1 MRIRWIGICAA
12 ALVGLTVQPVFAL
25 DEVVYSAAVDNTK
38 VALGE
43 NVQYLV
49 TVHYGIDTMVPSVVT
64 PSFDRFAILR
74 EYQTNQESP
83 GENDKHLIL
92 KKMWLLQPTEAGRL
106 SIAASIVNYQDP
118 VTNLL
123 KTGKTEAL
131 FVEVAPPAGEAAATA
146 ASARASGRTAVPAY
160 IWLSAAAALAALGV
174 WMLLRP
180 RRKPAAASQR
190 SPEDRAVL
198 ELQAALARLEEDDGK
213 ADGYYASLTRTLLD
227 YLQAKYGL
235 DANVLSV
242 GALLAELGRMGFN
255 RELLAAM
262 DAFFKTAE
270 KAKFGGYMPNEDE
283 MIVLHGT
290 VTRFIEAGRKV
301 KKGKA

>member
-146 ASARASGRTAVPAY
+146 ASARASGRTAVTVY
-160 IWLSAAAALAALGV
+160 VWFSAAAALAALGV

-198 ELQAALARLEEDDGK
+198 ELQAALTRLEEDDGK

-235 DANVLSV
+235 DANVLSA

-301 KKGKA
+301 KKEKA